1 MSEDL
6 GYGWQGDLLDLP
18 AYLKRIGHD
27 GDLAPTGDT
36 LRALHRAHTTS
47 IPFENLEI
55 MLGRPIDLSLDAVQ
69 AKLVGRSRGG
79 YCYEHNR
86 LFAAVLERLGYEIV
100 ALTGRVTL
108 GARKLLPATHALLH
122 VRPPG
127 QPRDEPAWLCDVGF
141 GAGPLE
147 PLRIRDGEEADQ
159 DGWGFRLQ
167 KGRTVTAWTPSTVG
181 WELHQRG
188 EGGWIQR
195 HTFAMNEQFRVD
207 YEVGN
212 YFVWANPHSPFATRP
227 FTQKFTP
234 DALRVLDGTKLTVTR
249 PDGSTEPR
257 TLTPE
262 QLPETLADDFGIV
275 LEDAEASRLIDFER
289 DRAASQN

>member
-18 AYLKRIGHD
+18 AYLKRVGHD
-27 GDLAPTGDT
+27 GGLAPDGET
-36 LRALHRAHTTS
+36 LRALHRAHTST

-55 MLGRPIDLSLDAVQ
+55 MLGRPVDLSMDAVQ
-69 AKLVGRSRGG
+69 AKMVGQARGG
-79 YCYEHNR
+79 YCFEHNR
-86 LFAAVLERLGYEIV
+86 LFAAVLERLGYEV
-100 ALTGRVTL
+100 TALSGRVTM

-147 PLRIRDGEEADQ
+147 PLRLRDGEEADQ

-167 KGRTVTAWTPSTVG
+167 KGRTVTTWTPSTVG

-188 EGGWIQR
+188 EDGWVQR
-195 HTFAMNEQFRVD
+195 HTFTMNEQFRID
-207 YEVGN
+207 FEVGN
-212 YFVWANPHSPFATRP
+212 YFVWANPRSPFATRP
-227 FTQKFTP
+227 FAQKFTS
-234 DALRVLDGTKLTVTR
+234 DALHILDATTLTVTR
-249 PDGSTEPR
+249 PDGATETRP
-257 TLTPE
+257 LTPE

-275 LEDAEASRLIDFER
+275 LEGDDVPRLIDFER
-289 DRAASQN
+289 NRVR